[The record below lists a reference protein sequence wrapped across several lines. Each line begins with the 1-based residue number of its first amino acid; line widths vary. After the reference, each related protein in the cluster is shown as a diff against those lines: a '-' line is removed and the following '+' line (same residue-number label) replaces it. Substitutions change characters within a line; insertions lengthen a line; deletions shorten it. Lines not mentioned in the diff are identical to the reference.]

1 MPASAA
7 PVLRAVQAAD
17 AAVLA
22 ALHAQAMDEAW
33 SAATFAGLLA
43 VPGSFGLLAMG
54 AGDPAGFALAR
65 VAADEAEILALAVV
79 PAWRCRGVGAALVDA
94 TAAAARGRGARRLF
108 LEVSAENAAGRA
120 LYRRCGF
127 VAVGTRAAYYARP
140 GAAAAD
146 ALVLALAL
154 DSAQDRNA

>member
-94 TAAAARGRGARRLF
+94 TAAAASSRSERARPITPVPARRRLTPWCWRSRSIPRKTGMRSSR
-108 LEVSAENAAGRA
+108 LWQE
-120 LYRRCGF
+120 
-127 VAVGTRAAYYARP
+127 TRATINR
-140 GAAAAD
+140 
-146 ALVLALAL
+146 L
-154 DSAQDRNA
+154 ST